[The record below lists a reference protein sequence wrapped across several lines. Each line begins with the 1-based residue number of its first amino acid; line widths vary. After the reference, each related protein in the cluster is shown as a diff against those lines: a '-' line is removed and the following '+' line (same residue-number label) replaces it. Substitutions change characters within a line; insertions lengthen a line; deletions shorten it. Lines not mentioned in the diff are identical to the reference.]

1 MVVFCMK
8 HTLTYF
14 YAYTTIGYWTLAQK
28 RVVQGSYKYI
38 QRKGYVGHWRQRIQ
52 QNNISNSKAIWVWQ
66 VHQNWTAWCTF
77 VQSCFFCYYMHVQPL
92 HAAEAVVSVQSSL
105 FCMYSIKI
113 LGRMG
118 APAQHGW
125 WLRKRE
131 KLLARRGHW
140 RLSCVAGVVAL

>member
-66 VHQNWTAWCTF
+66 VHQNWTALRTF

-125 WLRKRE
+125 WLRKRK

-140 RLSCVAGVVAL
+140 RLSCVAGVGAS